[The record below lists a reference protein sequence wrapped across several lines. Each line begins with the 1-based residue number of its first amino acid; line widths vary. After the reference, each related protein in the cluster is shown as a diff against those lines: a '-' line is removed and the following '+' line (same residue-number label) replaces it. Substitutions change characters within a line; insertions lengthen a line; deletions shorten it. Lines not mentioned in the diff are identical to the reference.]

1 MSQFFRIS
9 IFVLFGFGS
18 VLLQAQIPSLAT
30 LHDFIEGSGRAPLA
44 ISREVV
50 PNKPFSVIGPRGA
63 LLGQQ
68 NGTYEAWIFPW
79 KIFSDMRVTA
89 EMQDY
94 PVPIDVNQHATG
106 IDVTPDHT
114 TITYSHANFTVK
126 QMMIAPKETPEHAG
140 VLVFY
145 TIQAVRPITLTF
157 SFEPVMQRM
166 WPADS
171 EGHPSADWV
180 RTAGGSGFYLVE
192 DTFPDHYAALA
203 MPGAEPGMPPPYDEN
218 ATPWPVQFV
227 LHYDPKRDAGKLF
240 PLLITFAD
248 HTQSV
253 SQADAAKRLATLDG
267 AAESIYRMNE
277 SYYRGF
283 LAQHTSIDTPDPDLN
298 AAFSWAEASMDQL
311 RVRTQEADKQDA
323 LTAGFIASGDSARPG
338 FGWFFGRDALWSLYA
353 VNSYGDFETARQ
365 EIAFLLQRQRA
376 DGKIMH
382 EWSQTAGLVDWK
394 SLPYEYAAADSTPL
408 LQMAVDDY
416 LKISGDTAFVRANW
430 DALMLAWQ
438 FETSHVSADGIYN
451 NQEGSGWVESWV
463 PSMPHQEIY
472 LAALDEQASL
482 AFADLAQ
489 TAGHSDLAQAAKQRA
504 AKIGEAIEKEYFLPA
519 AGFYAFSHNTD
530 GSIDDTPTIFPS
542 VAWWDGTSKL
552 DHTDQMFARWAS
564 VEFSTDWGTRILSD
578 QVSFYDPIS
587 YHQGTVWPLYTG
599 WVSLAEYRAG
609 RTLSAYAHLMQNAN
623 LTWAQDLGSVTELL
637 SGQFYQ
643 ATGRSTA
650 HQLWSS
656 AMVISPVLR
665 GIFGLEW
672 NAASHTLTVTPHLP
686 ADWKTATIRHLPF
699 AENNLELTFTRRGQE
714 LIVQA
719 SGTSA
724 EKILLQSRA
733 AGAKVERG
741 KIERA
746 TTEGATSER
755 GTAQDATLRI
765 PLPAAEVAI
774 PAHSPAFGQETQ
786 QMKVLNQQ
794 DTANEMALTLA
805 AQASS
810 RQTVVLRE
818 NAPNKKVH
826 TNDGQIGAAI
836 DGLRTVTI
844 DFPAGEG
851 YVTKT
856 VTFSW

>member
-1 MSQFFRIS
+1 
-9 IFVLFGFGS
+9 
-18 VLLQAQIPSLAT
+18 
-30 LHDFIEGSGRAPLA
+30 
-44 ISREVV
+44 
-50 PNKPFSVIGPRGA
+50 
-63 LLGQQ
+63 
-68 NGTYEAWIFPW
+68 
-79 KIFSDMRVTA
+79 
-89 EMQDY
+89 
-94 PVPIDVNQHATG
+94 
-106 IDVTPDHT
+106 
-114 TITYSHANFTVK
+114 
-126 QMMIAPKETPEHAG
+126 
-140 VLVFY
+140 
-145 TIQAVRPITLTF
+145 
-157 SFEPVMQRM
+157 
-166 WPADS
+166 
-171 EGHPSADWV
+171 
-180 RTAGGSGFYLVE
+180 
-192 DTFPDHYAALA
+192 
-203 MPGAEPGMPPPYDEN
+203 
-218 ATPWPVQFV
+218 
-227 LHYDPKRDAGKLF
+227 
-240 PLLITFAD
+240 
-248 HTQSV
+248 
-253 SQADAAKRLATLDG
+253 
-267 AAESIYRMNE
+267 
-277 SYYRGF
+277 
-283 LAQHTSIDTPDPDLN
+283 
-298 AAFSWAEASMDQL
+298 
-311 RVRTQEADKQDA
+311 
-323 LTAGFIASGDSARPG
+323 
-338 FGWFFGRDALWSLYA
+338 
-353 VNSYGDFETARQ
+353 
-365 EIAFLLQRQRA
+365 
-376 DGKIMH
+376 
-382 EWSQTAGLVDWK
+382 
-394 SLPYEYAAADSTPL
+394 
-408 LQMAVDDY
+408 
-416 LKISGDTAFVRANW
+416 
-430 DALMLAWQ
+430 
-438 FETSHVSADGIYN
+438 
-451 NQEGSGWVESWV
+451 
-463 PSMPHQEIY
+463 
-472 LAALDEQASL
+472 
-482 AFADLAQ
+482 
-489 TAGHSDLAQAAKQRA
+489 
-504 AKIGEAIEKEYFLPA
+504 
-519 AGFYAFSHNTD
+519 
-530 GSIDDTPTIFPS
+530 
-542 VAWWDGTSKL
+542 
-552 DHTDQMFARWAS
+552 
-564 VEFSTDWGTRILSD
+564 
-578 QVSFYDPIS
+578 
-587 YHQGTVWPLYTG
+587 
-599 WVSLAEYRAG
+599 
-609 RTLSAYAHLMQNAN
+609 MQNAN

-665 GIFGLEW
+665 GMFGLEW